1 MDGGIDLSSL
11 LSAAGSSDAISNAMN
26 ILMKKPELIEMVA
39 NELGFSDGGQ
49 KNAENNEAPGA
60 DSAPKNTNKVPSKE
74 KNGDRERLL
83 LALKPYLSERRR
95 SAIDVMINLGSI
107 GDLIGNFDPNMLKV
121 LMGGKNV

>member
-1 MDGGIDLSSL
+1 
-11 LSAAGSSDAISNAMN
+11 
-26 ILMKKPELIEMVA
+26 MVA
-39 NELGFSDGGQ
+39 NELGLSDGGQ